1 MIETERT
8 QSPYFKAL
16 ACSAVA
22 FALAVLAFFLGY
34 TLPSF
39 KTDAEAI
46 SQLLALVLVPGLIV
60 GLLAKKSTKAWPLWL
75 IICAY
80 IVILIAVTVAHE
92 FTAPM
97 RG

>member
-8 QSPYFKAL
+8 QSPYIKAL
-16 ACSAVA
+16 ACSVVA
-22 FALAVLAFFLGY
+22 FALAVLALFLGY

-39 KTDAEAI
+39 KTDTEAI

-60 GLLAKKSTKAWPLWL
+60 GLLAKKSTRAWPLWL
-75 IICAY
+75 IISAFV
-80 IVILIAVTVAHE
+80 IILIVVTVAHE

-97 RG
+97 RI